1 MCQRDD
7 LSDLLGSLEERDLI
21 RREAVSRIQGDQQ
34 FAFKHALIHDVA
46 YLRLPR
52 AARRERHAAVAGY
65 LEETTGGVG
74 QSNEA
79 LAHHWREA
87 GDHDRAVDCL
97 VAAAD
102 QAGRGW
108 AKQHA
113 VALYRAA
120 LELVPAD
127 DEKRRGDI
135 MRRLAVALQAEF
147 HLLPTRSASVR
158 LTASP
163 APR

>member
-1 MCQRDD
+1 MAPRDD
-7 LSDLLGSLEERDLI
+7 LSVLLGSLEERDLV

-34 FAFKHALIHDVA
+34 YAFKHALIYDVA

-65 LEETTGGVG
+65 LEATTIGVG

-87 GDHDRAVDCL
+87 GENHRAVDCL
-97 VAAAD
+97 VVAGD

-108 AKQHA
+108 AKERA
-113 VALYRAA
+113 VTLYRAA
-120 LELVPAD
+120 LALVPAD
-127 DEKRRGDI
+127 DEVLRRDI
-135 MRRLAVALQAEF
+135 SRRLAVAWQAQF
-147 HLLPTRSASVR
+147 HVVDAERQRPS
-158 LTASP
+158 
-163 APR
+163 